1 MSSTTPE
8 PIGPERTGPERT
20 NLAALRD
27 ACGVVAR
34 DSEPSVGRLFVTG
47 EDALDL
53 LNRLTTNKLE
63 ELPEGQ
69 GTTTIITNAD
79 GRVVD
84 LLALGALD
92 DGIWCLTSPG
102 YAQAVI
108 DWLDM
113 FTFTEEITVED
124 RTSDTFHLTLAGP
137 TAPST
142 IAAAW
147 ANAVDLALDSIARVE
162 IVGASVVVW
171 RRLAG
176 GADGFEILGD
186 LADREA
192 VLAALVQAGAQLT
205 APDAWETHRVLNGMP
220 AMDAEFGLFNNPLE
234 ARLLGSIS
242 ETKGCYTG
250 QEVLARLQ
258 TYNKI
263 QRRLMAVDLDA
274 PVAPGTKLVAEDG
287 KNAGQITSVIE
298 TPGGIKGLALVATKL
313 AIDGAILAT
322 DSPGATATLHEPAY
336 ALATEPIDT

>member
-1 MSSTTPE
+1 MSATT
-8 PIGPERTGPERT
+8 PERT

-27 ACGVVAR
+27 ACGVVVR
-34 DSEPSVGRLFVTG
+34 DGEPSVGRLFITG

-69 GTTTIITNAD
+69 GTTTVITNAD

-92 DGIWCLTSPG
+92 DGIWSLTSPG
-102 YAQAVI
+102 YAQPVS

-113 FTFTEEITVED
+113 FTFAEEITVED

-137 TAPST
+137 TASAT
-142 IAAAW
+142 IAAASGTT
-147 ANAVDLALDSIARVE
+147 ADLALDA
-162 IVGASVVVW
+162 IVRANVANASVVLW

-186 LADREA
+186 VADREA
-192 VLAALVQAGAQLT
+192 VLDALVQAGAQLT

-234 ARLLGSIS
+234 ARLFGSIS

-274 PVAPGTKLVAEDG
+274 PVAIGTKLVSEEG
-287 KNAGQITSVIE
+287 KNAGQITSVAQ
-298 TPGGIKGLALVATKL
+298 TPDGVKGLALVTTKL
-313 AIDGAILAT
+313 AIAGATLAVDPT
-322 DSPGATATLHEPAY
+322 GTATLHEPAY
-336 ALATEPIDT
+336 ALATEPLDD

>member
-1 MSSTTPE
+1 MSATT
-8 PIGPERTGPERT
+8 PERTGPDRT
-20 NLAALRD
+20 GLAALRN
-27 ACGVVAR
+27 ACGLVAR
-34 DSEPSVGRLFVTG
+34 DGVPSVGCLFITG

-69 GTTTIITNAD
+69 GSSTIVTNAD

-84 LLALGALD
+84 LLALAALD

-102 YAQAVI
+102 YAQTVI

-113 FTFTEEITVED
+113 FTFAEDITVED

-142 IAAAW
+142 VAAVS
-147 ANAVDLALDSIARVE
+147 ANVADISLDSIARVQ
-162 IVGASVVVW
+162 IASVSVVVW
-171 RRLAG
+171 HRLVG
-176 GADGFEILGD
+176 GAEGYEILGN

-192 VLAALVQAGAQLT
+192 VLAALVEVGAQLT
-205 APDAWETHRVLNGMP
+205 SADAWETHRVLNGMP
-220 AMDAEFGLFNNPLE
+220 AMDSEFGLFNNPLE
-234 ARLLGSIS
+234 ARLFGAIS

-274 PVAPGTKLVAEDG
+274 PVAPGTKLVSEDG
-287 KNAGQITSVIE
+287 KNAGHITSVTE
-298 TPGGIKGLALVATKL
+298 TPDGIKGLALVATKL
-313 AIDGAILAT
+313 AIDGAVLAT
-322 DSPGATATLHEPAY
+322 DFPGATATLHEPAY
-336 ALATEPIDT
+336 ALATEPADA